1 MVESKTI
8 EDSKSIQYHAI
19 VPGDLNGGG
28 RLFGG
33 TLLRWIDELA
43 GIVAKRHASSL
54 NVTTVAIDNLQFKA
68 GVYNA
73 DLLVI
78 IGYITHVGNTS
89 MEVRVDSYVE
99 NLEGMR
105 RPINRAYFEMVA
117 MGPDDKPTRVPRLII
132 ESELQK
138 AEWEGAELRKQNR
151 LERRERGY

>member
-1 MVESKTI
+1 MIESKTI
-8 EDSKSIQYHAI
+8 EDSRSIQYHAI
-19 VPGDLNGGG
+19 VPADLNGGG

-33 TLLRWIDELA
+33 ALLRWIDEIA
-43 GIVAKRHASSL
+43 GIVAKRHASSP

-78 IGYITHVGNTS
+78 IGYITYVGNTS

-99 NLEGMR
+99 NFEGMR
-105 RPINRAYFEMVA
+105 HPINRAYFEMVA
-117 MGPDDKPTRVPRLII
+117 MGPDDKPTRVPRLTI
-132 ESELQK
+132 ENESQK

>member
-1 MVESKTI
+1 MEPKKIDEST
-8 EDSKSIQYHAI
+8 SIQYHAI
-19 VPGDLNGGG
+19 VPRDLNGGG

-33 TLLRWIDELA
+33 TLLSWIDELA
-43 GIVAKRHASSL
+43 GIVAKRHASSP

-68 GVYNA
+68 GVFNG

-99 NLEGMR
+99 NHEGMR

-117 MGPDDKPTRVPRLII
+117 MGPDDKPTKVPGLII
-132 ESELQK
+132 ETESQK
-138 AEWEGAELRKQNR
+138 AEWEGAELRRNNR
-151 LERRERGY
+151 LKRREMGY